1 MTKADIFEKVQDRT
15 GLTRKES
22 AGMVEAVF
30 VNMKRVAAI
39 LFICGLAVLLT
50 ESSSW
55 ADDFD
60 EYDKIPTRVDDIRPT
75 MEHREEAEEEEEE
88 KKIKRK
94 KEKGK
99 KEEKEEEEEDDKAS
113 WLPNLPLMLKQ
124 HLKTSPPFLQDTTL
138 NLRLRTIFSRRD
150 NSDKS
155 VAESLA
161 ISSALHYH
169 SGWLYDRMYIGAVL
183 YTLMP
188 LYTYSDSKSQAPS
201 QKAFTVLGQVY
212 GRVKLME
219 GAMLNLYRYGEFN
232 TPFVNRSDGKLIPYT
247 FEGYTVTGRFGG
259 KGGEPGLEFD
269 GGYLLKIKDKNAD
282 NFIWMSEK
290 AGATAQRGLA
300 MLGMRYARDGFSM
313 AAIDYYSDDIINI
326 AYAETAYTTDI
337 TKDLGYRFA
346 VQYTDQRSV
355 GNNLLK
361 GYDFTAYQVGIKND
375 ISYRG
380 ALLTLA
386 YTVNGRDA
394 NIINPW
400 SGCPGHTSAIIND
413 FNAAGENALYAKIA
427 YDFSRIGL
435 AGVTGSVAYA
445 HGWGKISSKTKAA
458 QPDADEYDADLLWQ
472 LKAPNLWLRMRF
484 GVMHQYENPKQY
496 TYDGRISLN
505 YDFPLL

>member
-1 MTKADIFEKVQDRT
+1 VAHRAIIKN
-15 GLTRKES
+15 LTS
-22 AGMVEAVF
+22 VVT
-30 VNMKRVAAI
+30 I
-39 LFICGLAVLLT
+39 LLMCSLVILAT

-75 MEHREEAEEEEEE
+75 MEHREEAEE
-88 KKIKRK
+88 
-94 KEKGK
+94 KERKGK
-99 KEEKEEEEEDDKAS
+99 KEKREKKEKRKRDTAIKTEGEEVEEEEDEEREEEAF

-124 HLKTSPPFLQDTTL
+124 HLQTYPPFFQDTTL

-155 VAESLA
+155 VTESGA

-183 YTLMP
+183 YTLQP
-188 LYTYSDSKSQAPS
+188 LYTYSDSNSPAPS
-201 QKAFTVLGQVY
+201 QKGFTTLGQVY
-212 GRVKLME
+212 GRVKLIE

-232 TPFVNRSDGKLIPYT
+232 TPFVNRSDGKFIPYT

-259 KGGEPGLEFD
+259 TGGSPRLEFD

-300 MLGMRYARDGFSM
+300 MFGFRYAQDGLSL

-337 TKDLGYRFA
+337 TKDLGYRLA
-346 VQYTDQRSV
+346 LQYTDQRSV

-361 GYDFTAYQVGIKND
+361 GYNFTAYQVGITND
-375 ISYRG
+375 LSYRG
-380 ALLTLA
+380 SLLTLA
-386 YTVNGRDA
+386 YTFNGRDA
-394 NIINPW
+394 SIVNPW

-413 FNAAGENALYAKIA
+413 FNSAGENALYAKLA
-427 YDFSRIGL
+427 YDFSRVGL
-435 AGVTGSVAYA
+435 TGVTGSVAYA
-445 HGWGKISSKTKAA
+445 HGWGKISPKTRTA
-458 QPDADEYDADLLWQ
+458 QPNADEYDADLLWQ

-484 GVMHQYENPKQY
+484 GVMHQYENPQQFA
-496 TYDGRISLN
+496 YDGRISLN

>member
-1 MTKADIFEKVQDRT
+1 MKDYRSIIKK
-15 GLTRKES
+15 LTRFS
-22 AGMVEAVF
+22 
-30 VNMKRVAAI
+30 AI
-39 LFICGLAVLLT
+39 LFIYGLAILMT

-60 EYDKIPTRVDDIRPT
+60 EYDKIPTSVDDIRPT
-75 MEHREEAEEEEEE
+75 MEHREEAEEN
-88 KKIKRK
+88 KK
-94 KEKGK
+94 KEKIEKRERRLKDTAIK
-99 KEEKEEEEEDDKAS
+99 KDGEEEDDDEGDEEDEEAFGLS
-113 WLPNLPLMLKQ
+113 NLPLKLKQ
-124 HLKTSPPFLQDTTL
+124 HLQTYPPFVQDSTL

-155 VAESLA
+155 VTESLA
-161 ISSALHYH
+161 LSSALHFH
-169 SGWLYDRMYIGAVL
+169 SGWFYDRMYIGAVL
-183 YTLMP
+183 YTLQP
-188 LYTYSDSKSQAPS
+188 LYTYSDSNSSTAS
-201 QKAFTVLGQVY
+201 RKAFTTLGQVY

-219 GAMLNLYRYGEFN
+219 GTMLSLYRYGEFN

-247 FEGYTVTGRFGG
+247 FEGYTVTSRFGG
-259 KGGEPGLEFD
+259 AGESPRLEFD

-300 MLGMRYARDGFSM
+300 MFGFRYSQNGLSL

-326 AYAETAYTTDI
+326 AYTETAYTTAI
-337 TKDLGYRFA
+337 TKDLGNRLA

-355 GNNLLK
+355 GKNLLK
-361 GYDFTAYQVGIKND
+361 GYDFAAYQVGIKND
-375 ISYRG
+375 LSYRG

-413 FNAAGENALYAKIA
+413 FNAAGEKALYAKLA
-427 YDFSRIGL
+427 YDFSQTGL
-435 AGVTGSVAYA
+435 TGVTGSVAYA
-445 HGWGKISSKTKAA
+445 HGWGKISSKTKTS
-458 QPDADEYDADLLWQ
+458 QPNADEYDADLLWQ
-472 LKAPNLWLRMRF
+472 LKSPNLWLRMRF
-484 GVMHQYENPKQY
+484 GVMHQYENPQQY

-505 YDFPLL
+505 YDFSLL

>member
-1 MTKADIFEKVQDRT
+1 
-15 GLTRKES
+15 
-22 AGMVEAVF
+22 
-30 VNMKRVAAI
+30 VA
-39 LFICGLAVLLT
+39 FLLT

-75 MEHREEAEEEEEE
+75 MEHREEEEDEE
-88 KKIKRK
+88 KRK
-94 KEKGK
+94 KDKG
-99 KEEKEEEEEDDKAS
+99 EKEEGEEKVDEKEDEEAS

-124 HLKTSPPFLQDTTL
+124 HLRTYPRFLQDTTL
-138 NLRLRTIFSRRD
+138 NLRIRTIYSRRV

-155 VAESLA
+155 VAESFGL
-161 ISSALHYH
+161 SSALHYH

-183 YTLMP
+183 YTLQP
-188 LYTYSDSKSQAPS
+188 LYTYSDSNTQSAS
-201 QKAFTVLGQVY
+201 QKGFTTLGQLY
-212 GRVKLME
+212 GRVKLMD

-259 KGGEPGLEFD
+259 TGESPRLEFD
-269 GGYLLKIKDKNAD
+269 GGYLLKIKDKNAYD
-282 NFIWMSEK
+282 FIWMSEK

-300 MLGMRYARDGFSM
+300 MFGFRYSQAGLSL

-326 AYAETAYTTDI
+326 VYAETAYTADI

-346 VQYTDQRSV
+346 AQYTHQRSV

-361 GYDFTAYQVGIKND
+361 GYDFTAFQVGLKND
-375 ISYRG
+375 LSYRG

-413 FNAAGENALYAKIA
+413 FNAAGEKALYAKLA
-427 YDFSRIGL
+427 YDFSRVGL
-435 AGVTGSVAYA
+435 TGVTGSVAYA
-445 HGWGKISSKTKAA
+445 HGWGKISSVTKTA
-458 QPDADEYDADLLWQ
+458 QPNAEEYDADLLWQ
-472 LKAPNLWLRMRF
+472 LKVPNLWLRMRF
-484 GVMHQYENPKQY
+484 GVMHQYENPQQY